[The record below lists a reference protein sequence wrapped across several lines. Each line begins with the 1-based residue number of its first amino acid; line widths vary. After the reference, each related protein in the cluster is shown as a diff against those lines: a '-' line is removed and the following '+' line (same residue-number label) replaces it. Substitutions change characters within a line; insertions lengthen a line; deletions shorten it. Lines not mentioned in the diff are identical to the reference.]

1 MQPSSVAT
9 DLDRLDPVRLLSLAA
24 ATAPA
29 AKRTDLI
36 HNAAAA
42 TFSAVGLR
50 FDLDPP
56 SHAEI
61 RSLRSAL
68 DSTGLTLLDSE
79 VVRIGT
85 HDAATIAGVIDS
97 AAELGALH
105 VLVVSDLDDHGATI
119 AALADLGARVHAAG
133 MRVVVEFMRFTGI
146 RTLGEAFEIVEATG
160 DPSIGVLVDPLH
172 LARSGGHPSQLAA
185 FDHSRLPYVQL
196 CDAPA
201 RAPAGDLE
209 GLIDEARHRRLLPG
223 LGDLPLDEL
232 LIAVPAVPISVEV
245 YNDGARERHS
255 PGELA
260 KLVADHT
267 RRRFAQQL
275 R

>member
-1 MQPSSVAT
+1 M
-9 DLDRLDPVRLLSLAA
+9 RMLSLAA

-29 AKRTDLI
+29 ASRLELI

-42 TFSAVGLR
+42 TFDAVGLR
-50 FDLDPP
+50 FDLYPP
-56 SHAEI
+56 TRAEI

-68 DSTGLTLLDSE
+68 ELTGLTLLDAE

-85 HDAATIAGVIDS
+85 HDASTIAGVIE
-97 AAELGALH
+97 AAGELGAQYL
-105 VLVVSDLDDHGATI
+105 LAVSDIDDDSATG
-119 AALADLGARVHAAG
+119 AALAELSEQASVVG

-146 RTLGEAFEIVEATG
+146 RTLQHAYEIVEATG

-185 FDHSRLPYVQL
+185 VDHSRLAYVQL

-201 RAPAGDLE
+201 QAPAGGLD
-209 GLIDEARHRRLLPG
+209 GLIEEARHSRLLPG
-223 LGDLPLDEL
+223 SGALPLDEL
-232 LIAVPAVPISVEV
+232 LQAVPLVPISVEV
-245 YNDGARERHS
+245 HNDLARSQHS
-255 PGELA
+255 PAELA
-260 KLVADHT
+260 RIVADHT
-267 RRRFAQQL
+267 RLRFGHYL